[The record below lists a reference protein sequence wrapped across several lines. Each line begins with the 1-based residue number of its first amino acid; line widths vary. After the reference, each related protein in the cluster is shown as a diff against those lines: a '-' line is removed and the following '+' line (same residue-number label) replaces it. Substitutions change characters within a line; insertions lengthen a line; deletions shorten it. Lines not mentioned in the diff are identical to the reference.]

1 LSVSHAAQ
9 PDTDH
14 SGLQVICELLSL
26 FGGLADPRSPR
37 GIRHELASVLTIT
50 VLAVLAGA
58 RNFREAGDR
67 AAELPDDLLIC

>member
-1 LSVSHAAQ
+1 MSVSHAAQ